1 MAETSPTFRKKPGM
15 VKVVAVMAHD
25 TNHNGVTYETALRGI
40 FATKKDWQF
49 IFVRASK
56 AFTPALIGDAD
67 LFMACRTG
75 VPDPI
80 DLYDAPVS
88 DISKEGAVFWND
100 TNTMAVVDNIRGR
113 GMGFLSLHCT
123 LYSRRQEILDV
134 LDVEPVMHRQVQP
147 IWAHDLNQTHPIT
160 TGLDSFLINLDE
172 QFGAVIKST
181 GTVSLFETT
190 GVDDKR
196 ELVGGWCR
204 EHGKGRVV
212 ALLPGHT
219 GEPYQV
225 PAYREIIWR
234 SAHWALRRDAPPF
247 VK

>member
-1 MAETSPTFRKKPGM
+1 MAEKTSLFRKKPGM

-25 TNHNGVTYETALRGI
+25 TNHNGVGYETSLRGI
-40 FATKKDWQF
+40 FAAKKDWQF
-49 IFVRASK
+49 IFVRSSK

-75 VPDPI
+75 IADPI
-80 DLYDAPVS
+80 DLYDGAVS
-88 DISKEGAVFWND
+88 DVSHEGAIFWND
-100 TNTMAVVDNIRGR
+100 ANTKAVVENIRGR

-134 LDVEPVMHRQVQP
+134 LGVEPVMHRQVQP
-147 IWAHDLNQTHPIT
+147 IWAHDLNQSHPIT
-160 TGLDSFLINLDE
+160 AGFDGFMINLDE
-172 QFGAVIKST
+172 QFGALIKSGDT
-181 GTVSLFETT
+181 TTLFETT
-190 GVDDKR
+190 GMHDKR

-219 GEPYQV
+219 CDPYQV
-225 PAYREIIWR
+225 PAYREIVWR
-234 SAHWALRRDAPPF
+234 SAHWALKQDAPPF
-247 VK
+247 GK

>member
-1 MAETSPTFRKKPGM
+1 MADNALFPKKPGM

-25 TNHNGVTYETALRGI
+25 TNHNGVGYETALRGI
-40 FATKKDWQF
+40 FAPKKNWQF

-56 AFTPALIGDAD
+56 AFNPALIGDAD

-75 VPDPI
+75 IADPI
-80 DLYDAPVS
+80 DLYDAAVS
-88 DISKEGAVFWND
+88 DMSREGAVFWND
-100 TNTMAVVDNIRGR
+100 TNTKAVVDNINNR

-134 LDVEPVMHRQVQP
+134 LGVEPVMHRQVQP

-160 TGLDSFLINLDE
+160 TGLDAFMINLDE
-172 QFGAVIKST
+172 QFGAVIKSEST
-181 GTVSLFETT
+181 ITLFETT
-190 GVDDKR
+190 GIDDKR

-219 GEPYQV
+219 GEPYTV
-225 PAYREIIWR
+225 PAYREILWR
-234 SAHWALRRDAPPF
+234 SAHWALRQDAPPF
-247 VK
+247 GK